1 MVNLPIVVQMAL
13 DKSKTVFAMA
23 LESNLHEVAL
33 SNDTVINA
41 TIIDIPHYEGSY
53 VVDASAHNAIILET
67 KDKLCTD
74 DITVNKIQTART
86 SNPYGD
92 TFYIAEVS

>member
-1 MVNLPIVVQMAL
+1 MVNLPIVVQ
-13 DKSKTVFAMA
+13 MA